1 MKQTVFGIILAI
13 IFIIT
18 LACNMTVSGRNVRQ
32 NELDQALNRAIKQAV
47 ETLVED
53 SAVSD
58 EELAADLAEG
68 ILTGIESDTDIKIDV
83 IACDASKGILSV
95 RTTAFY
101 KHINGKRGT
110 VTADRTV
117 ILEEYLP

>member
-1 MKQTVFGIILAI
+1 MKQTVYGIILAI

-32 NELDQALNRAIKQAV
+32 NELDQALNRGIKQAV
-47 ETLVED
+47 ETLVD
-53 SAVSD
+53 SAVSN

-68 ILTGIESDTDIKIDV
+68 ILTGIESDADIKIDV

-95 RTTAFY
+95 KATAFY
-101 KHINGKRGT
+101 KHINGKKGT
-110 VTADRTV
+110 VTAERTV

>member
-1 MKQTVFGIILAI
+1 MKQTVYGIILAI

-47 ETLVED
+47 ETLVD
-53 SAVSD
+53 SAVSN

-68 ILTGIESDTDIKIDV
+68 ILTGIESDADIKIDV

-101 KHINGKRGT
+101 KHINGKKGT
-110 VTADRTV
+110 VTAERTV